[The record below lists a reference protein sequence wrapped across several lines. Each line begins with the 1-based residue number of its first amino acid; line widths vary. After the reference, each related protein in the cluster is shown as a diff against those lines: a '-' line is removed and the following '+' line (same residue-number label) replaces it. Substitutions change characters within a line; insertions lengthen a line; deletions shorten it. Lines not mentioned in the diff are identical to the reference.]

1 MAVTDA
7 WFTSVHVDFVQ
18 LPFSSAQETGQGLEL
33 EAGQDH
39 GHQTSCVSGAH
50 GRRAHVTFSVWG
62 NRCTK
67 VGSGIDLG
75 VREWK
80 VDCRILLCG
89 PPGERVDVQQQ
100 V

>member
-7 WFTSVHVDFVQ
+7 WFTSLHVDFVQ

-50 GRRAHVTFSVWG
+50 GRRAHVTFSVWATDAQRWVPALTSG
-62 NRCTK
+62 C
-67 VGSGIDLG
+67 GSGKSTAGFYSAVL
-75 VREWK
+75 
-80 VDCRILLCG
+80 
-89 PPGERVDVQQQ
+89 Q
-100 V
+100 VSV